1 MEPLDPKHMKTVKVS
16 FRDTKR
22 RLREKTT
29 TDLRMVTKEEFTFT
43 NGG

>member
-1 MEPLDPKHMKTVKVS
+1 MKTVKVG

-29 TDLRMVTKEEFTFT
+29 THLRMVTKEEFTFT